1 MYNIFGLRFPD
12 YSKMVNEST
21 GEIHIGSE
29 GELHK
34 YINHH
39 VGTPTKARRF
49 YFYEYRYTIYLD

>member
-39 VGTPTKARRF
+39 VGF
-49 YFYEYRYTIYLD
+49 FFFFNEYTYTIYLD